1 MIFIAVKFTV
11 KPEYADSWLDR
22 VREFTEATRREPG
35 NLWFDWSRSAD
46 DPNRYVLLEAFRD
59 GQAGVE
65 HVQSEHFKAAVREM
79 PPMLVK
85 TPDIVNVEVP
95 GTEWSKLT
103 EMAVP
108 EGSSGS

>member
-1 MIFIAVKFTV
+1 MLVTSVRFILHQPVT
-11 KPEYADSWLDR
+11 
-22 VREFTEATRREPG
+22 G
-35 NLWFDWSRSAD
+35 NKWQGDLS
-46 DPNRYVLLEAFRD
+46 PNQFALLEAFRD

-65 HVQSEHFKAAVREM
+65 HVQSEHFKAAVRDI
-79 PPMLVK
+79 PALVVK

-95 GTEWSKLT
+95 GTEWSKLV